1 MPSTNQNM
9 AASRKRPMV
18 PGAGCARMC
27 TRRRP
32 VCCVCSGT
40 VCSIVL
46 GCPFRFYCRAA
57 HSAANGDRSGA
68 TTAPTLCLAAPLAAA
83 RPTRIQRPRRRH
95 RRDAARYDHSRPRPA
110 SLPLSSVSLPATPLS
125 GSTHSGCRDEKCQKV
140 LLAAIAQNFGREGLH
155 IITACIRSAH
165 ESCGTR
171 RITVDGADD
180 DLRNALAIASDGVNR
195 AQSRALSVA
204 SRAGVSLQTRDKC
217 GSGRLRLATDR
228 TEPGERQGR
237 RGGELR
243 GWRVRRSG

>member
-1 MPSTNQNM
+1 M

-18 PGAGCARMC
+18 PGAGCAGMC

-110 SLPLSSVSLPATPLS
+110 SLPLSSATLPATPLS
-125 GSTHSGCRDEKCQKV
+125 GSTAARPVRSGGGRRSVMRCGCEGREDCGPRRKQAGEERARSAAGLWLCVPPIVPACELCLDDRV
-140 LLAAIAQNFGREGLH
+140 LL
-155 IITACIRSAH
+155 
-165 ESCGTR
+165 
-171 RITVDGADD
+171 
-180 DLRNALAIASDGVNR
+180 
-195 AQSRALSVA
+195 
-204 SRAGVSLQTRDKC
+204 
-217 GSGRLRLATDR
+217 
-228 TEPGERQGR
+228 
-237 RGGELR
+237 
-243 GWRVRRSG
+243 

>member
-1 MPSTNQNM
+1 MPGTNQKM

-110 SLPLSSVSLPATPLS
+110 SLPLSSATLPATPLS
-125 GSTHSGCRDEKCQKV
+125 GSTAARPVRSGGGRRSVMRCGCEGREDCGPRVTRGESKPERRGSVRCGPVAVCAPLCLDDRV
-140 LLAAIAQNFGREGLH
+140 LL
-155 IITACIRSAH
+155 
-165 ESCGTR
+165 
-171 RITVDGADD
+171 
-180 DLRNALAIASDGVNR
+180 
-195 AQSRALSVA
+195 
-204 SRAGVSLQTRDKC
+204 
-217 GSGRLRLATDR
+217 
-228 TEPGERQGR
+228 
-237 RGGELR
+237 
-243 GWRVRRSG
+243 

>member
-1 MPSTNQNM
+1 M

-110 SLPLSSVSLPATPLS
+110 SLPLSSATLPATPLS
-125 GSTHSGCRDEKCQKV
+125 GSTAARPVRSGGGRRSVMRCGCE
-140 LLAAIAQNFGREGLH
+140 GRED
-155 IITACIRSAH
+155 C
-165 ESCGTR
+165 
-171 RITVDGADD
+171 
-180 DLRNALAIASDGVNR
+180 
-195 AQSRALSVA
+195 
-204 SRAGVSLQTRDKC
+204 
-217 GSGRLRLATDR
+217 
-228 TEPGERQGR
+228 GR
-237 RGGELR
+237 RGAHAARASRRGEDRSAAGLWLCVPHCVSTIVCSCSARGITYWRGLQCAACHLGLR
-243 GWRVRRSG
+243 G

>member
-1 MPSTNQNM
+1 MVSPAFSPDPTGTPPPSPRDLQCCLKVRQVRHRAPPRYTKCACGRTLTDHRSQTM

-110 SLPLSSVSLPATPLS
+110 SLPLSSATLPATPLS
-125 GSTHSGCRDEKCQKV
+125 GSTAARPVRSGGGRRSVMRCGCE
-140 LLAAIAQNFGREGLH
+140 GRED
-155 IITACIRSAH
+155 
-165 ESCGTR
+165 CGPR
-171 RITVDGADD
+171 R
-180 DLRNALAIASDGVNR
+180 
-195 AQSRALSVA
+195 
-204 SRAGVSLQTRDKC
+204 
-217 GSGRLRLATDR
+217 
-228 TEPGERQGR
+228 
-237 RGGELR
+237 
-243 GWRVRRSG
+243 

>member
-1 MPSTNQNM
+1 MPGTNQKM

-68 TTAPTLCLAAPLAAA
+68 TTAPTLCLAATLAAA

-110 SLPLSSVSLPATPLS
+110 SLPLSSATLP
-125 GSTHSGCRDEKCQKV
+125 E
-140 LLAAIAQNFGREGLH
+140 AAGGGAGRLDRPPRWP
-155 IITACIRSAH
+155 A
-165 ESCGTR
+165 
-171 RITVDGADD
+171 V
-180 DLRNALAIASDGVNR
+180 
-195 AQSRALSVA
+195 SRALGRHPCLRPYPNPVWPCFFVLVPVRA
-204 SRAGVSLQTRDKC
+204 SPVPGV
-217 GSGRLRLATDR
+217 
-228 TEPGERQGR
+228 
-237 RGGELR
+237 
-243 GWRVRRSG
+243 V